1 MWLDGPF
8 HGNVARTDIDLER
21 DSQPYNRLIFEECI
35 TLFWQAVEHV
45 KVVGSIGDRRG
56 ILFWFA
62 SKQGVLTTHFLDSA
76 NSLVSTNIVLS
87 RSGDTFLAPGRL
99 RLPEDVDGHRFESLF
114 GHVPKLQRFGF
125 RLPDPW
131 LLRQGREILDS
142 LMGQPCCTAPIS
154 TYIDRS
160 ENDISLI
167 ETASQL
173 RREHGPEWWEPF
185 LDWLSE
191 QLGTA
196 RLQMDNVRDQAV
208 LPVVGG
214 RLARPRDRVFLRPHS
229 LPLEEGGFGES
240 EENEEAIDNLDPALA
255 ASLRFLDEDRV
266 RVRVDDRQRDLTDL
280 ARRLSPD
287 GPARLVRRPRRVELI
302 NDVLAPALSERVGHD
317 PRHTLCVILLACIGE
332 WLVSMGER
340 DRKRVN
346 VNQLLAPTAN
356 DDATWDWRPAEA
368 VYLGRGWVS
377 DPNHERLLE
386 RAYGRRDGIR
396 LPSWDDFS
404 EWIQAVLPPD
414 HEPPDRDAWRRYMA
428 EFGVHAQPRLII
440 HHPRQSYFRS
450 WSDIRLSREGTPT
463 CPFRS
468 ATPFWNTYLDRLCQ
482 RKARTRSGQDFHAR
496 PISWIDGLEDSEAR
510 EAVVEMVLKYPEQY
524 ENYVKTNVEPCRAKG
539 RFRPSEFPLVVDMGD
554 QV

>member
-1 MWLDGPF
+1 MVRF
-8 HGNVARTDIDLER
+8 TENVARTDIDLER

-368 VYLGRGWVS
+368 VYLGRGW
-377 DPNHERLLE
+377 
-386 RAYGRRDGIR
+386 G
-396 LPSWDDFS
+396 
-404 EWIQAVLPPD
+404 
-414 HEPPDRDAWRRYMA
+414 
-428 EFGVHAQPRLII
+428 
-440 HHPRQSYFRS
+440 
-450 WSDIRLSREGTPT
+450 
-463 CPFRS
+463 
-468 ATPFWNTYLDRLCQ
+468 
-482 RKARTRSGQDFHAR
+482 K
-496 PISWIDGLEDSEAR
+496 
-510 EAVVEMVLKYPEQY
+510 
-524 ENYVKTNVEPCRAKG
+524 
-539 RFRPSEFPLVVDMGD
+539 
-554 QV
+554 